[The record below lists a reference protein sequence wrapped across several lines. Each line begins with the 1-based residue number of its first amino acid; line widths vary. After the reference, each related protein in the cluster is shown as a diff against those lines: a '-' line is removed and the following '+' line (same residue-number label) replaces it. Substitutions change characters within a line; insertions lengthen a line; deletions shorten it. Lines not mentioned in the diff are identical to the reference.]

1 MSTHPFCPVA
11 ATLDLLNSRWTLHIV
26 HSLLAKPMRF
36 NEIARE
42 LGINPRTLCQRLRDL
57 EEAGIVERNVVS
69 EIPPNVEYRMTE
81 KGQALN
87 SILDSLEE
95 WGRAWMDR
103 KETAVG

>member
-1 MSTHPFCPVA
+1 VPDQTSCPVE

-57 EEAGIVERNVVS
+57 EEAGIVERCVVS
-69 EIPPNVEYRMTE
+69 ENPPNVEYRMTK

-87 SILDSLEE
+87 KILDSLED
-95 WGRAWMDR
+95 WGRAWMPKKR
-103 KETAVG
+103 